1 MISRGQLLAIS
12 WIKSVQSIAI
22 AVFVSRSRIL
32 RERICSP
39 YTQRDQKHSSA
50 ARMPVY

>member
-1 MISRGQLLAIS
+1 MLATSRL
-12 WIKSVQSIAI
+12 KSVQSVAI